1 SVPNNNPNQY
11 HTTIRWA
18 ANHPWIQVSNLR
30 DLLAMA
36 VANPAAF
43 VIDHGTSYSLPLES
57 YEWLLHASEDSYDN
71 WYYDQSAGVTGNEQ
85 DFYHLVPVLTGAQ
98 GDYHARGATPAQ
110 DGPPLPS
117 GRILGD
123 LDTPGSLLYESWQ
136 ALQAAPAGR
145 MK

>member
-1 SVPNNNPNQY
+1 MVKHSAIFASVPNNNPNQY

-30 DLLAMA
+30 DLLVMA

-71 WYYDQSAGVTGNEQ
+71 WYYDQSAGVTGKTWRR
-85 DFYHLVPVLTGAQ
+85 LC
-98 GDYHARGATPAQ
+98 
-110 DGPPLPS
+110 
-117 GRILGD
+117 
-123 LDTPGSLLYESWQ
+123 
-136 ALQAAPAGR
+136 R
-145 MK
+145 MAERP